1 MENLCDLLFEA
12 SNEDRLRILK
22 QIRDSPS
29 SISSL
34 AKDLDLS
41 SQETSRHAHR
51 LTEVGLTRRDPDSLF
66 RATELGKLFLK
77 QLQGPAFISK
87 HREYFNAHTL
97 PIPNSFIARIG
108 ELNEAVYV
116 EDIMLGIFKMEA
128 VVREAEEYVLTV
140 ASHYPVSSYPLFFDA
155 WDRGIKINSVDA
167 KLYVPPEQIVEAIG
181 REDWRERIH
190 QARSDGLSEDRLIER
205 VEVNLWM
212 SEREVGLLAFPK
224 ADGTPD
230 LIGFSSTDKRAHKWC
245 KDLFDDY
252 WERGEPGHWDEIHL
266 YPDEER

>member
-1 MENLCDLLFEA
+1 MESLCDLLFEA
-12 SNEDRLRILK
+12 SNEDRLRILQ

-34 AKDLDLS
+34 ARDLDLS
-41 SQETSRHAHR
+41 SQEASRHAHR
-51 LTEVGLTRRDPDSLF
+51 LTEVGLTRRDPDGLF
-66 RATELGKLFLK
+66 RATEFGKLFLQ
-77 QLQGPAFISK
+77 QLQGPTFTSR
-87 HREYFNAHTL
+87 HRDYFTAHTL
-97 PIPNSFIARIG
+97 PIPDAFIARIG
-108 ELNEAVYV
+108 ELNEATYV

-128 VVREAEEYVLTV
+128 VVREAEEYVLTM

-155 WDRGIKINSVDA
+155 WDRGVKVSSVDA
-167 KLYVPPEQIVEAIG
+167 KLYVPPEQILEAIG

-190 QARSDGLSEDRLIER
+190 RARADGLSEDRLIDK

-230 LIGFSSTDKRAHKWC
+230 LIGFSSTDQRAHRWC
-245 KDLFDDY
+245 RDLFDHY

-266 YPDEER
+266 YSGEER